1 MKKTFRL
8 LAAVALG
15 LPALAHCAASDY
27 VRIPAVEYGERE
39 IEIKYGTE
47 KMKDSEGGE
56 RASAG
61 SVAVGYGATQWW
73 FTEAYL
79 KWEKEG
85 AGKTKYDAFEFEN
98 KFQLTE
104 PNKYP
109 VDVGFVAEI
118 EIPKERNAEGY
129 EFRFG
134 PLFQTDT
141 GPIRWNA
148 NLLIERHFRAHQDN
162 PEGTLMQYQL
172 QARYDVS
179 RNLGV
184 GFQAFGEMGQWDH
197 WLPWNEQ
204 DHRIGPAVFGRVKLE
219 GRNQIV
225 YNAAILFKAT
235 DAAPDN
241 TFRLQV
247 EYEF

>member
-1 MKKTFRL
+1 MRFYARL
-8 LAAVALG
+8 LAAAALG
-15 LPALAHCAASDY
+15 LPLVANAGPDDY
-27 VRIPAVEYGERE
+27 VILPSVGYGERE
-39 IEIKYGTE
+39 IEIRYGTSE
-47 KMKDSEGGE
+47 FKDAKE
-56 RASAG
+56 RESAG
-61 SVAVGYGATQWW
+61 SIAFGYGLTEWW

-79 KWEKEG
+79 KFAKDPG
-85 AGKTKYDAFEFEN
+85 DKTKYDALEWEN

-118 EIPKERNAEGY
+118 EIPKERNAAGY

-197 WLPWNEQ
+197 WLPWSEQ

-219 GRNQIV
+219 GRNQIL
-225 YNAAILFKAT
+225 YNAAILFKAS

-241 TFRLQV
+241 TFRVQV